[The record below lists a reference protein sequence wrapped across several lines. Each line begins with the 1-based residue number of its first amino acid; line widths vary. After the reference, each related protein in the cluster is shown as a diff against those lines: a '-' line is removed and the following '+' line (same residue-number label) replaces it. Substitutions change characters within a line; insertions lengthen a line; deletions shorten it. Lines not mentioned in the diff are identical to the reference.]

1 MILKEYRIDM
11 YHWDDNKSQQNQGKH
26 GISFE
31 EARDSIF
38 EGKNVLVGGVAYDK
52 GEPRHAVIGL
62 HKGRY
67 YVGIFTVTPQGIR
80 IISVRRARDE
90 EEKQAREKGI

>member
-1 MILKEYRIDM
+1 M
-11 YHWDDNKSQQNQGKH
+11 YEWDPKKNEQNKQKH

-38 EGKNVLVGGVAYDK
+38 EGNNLLAVGIAYHR
-52 GEPRHAVIGL
+52 GESRHALIGK
-62 HKGRY
+62 HAGKY
-67 YVGIFTVTPQGIR
+67 YVGIFTIISGRIR

-90 EEKQAREKGI
+90 EEKTARDRGL

>member
-1 MILKEYRIDM
+1 M
-11 YHWDDNKSQQNQGKH
+11 YIWDPQKSAANKRKH

-38 EGKNVLVGGVAYDK
+38 EGKNIVAVDVAYSK
-52 GEPRHAVIGL
+52 GETRHAVIG
-62 HKGRY
+62 KFGGKY
-67 YVGIFTVTPQGIR
+67 YAGIFTIHTGGVR

-90 EEKQAREKGI
+90 EARHAKDRGL

>member
-1 MILKEYRIDM
+1 M
-11 YHWDDNKSQQNQGKH
+11 YSWDPVKNLENQKKH

-38 EGKNVLVGGVAYDK
+38 EGSNLIVPDVAK
-52 GEPRHAVIGL
+52 QKTEPRYAVIGKF
-62 HKGRY
+62 KGKF
-67 YVGIFTVTPQGIR
+67 YVGIFTIRPEGIR

-90 EEKQAREKGI
+90 EEKQAKQQGL